1 MSMLSFQSQVNEN
14 QSNLDLIEVLKRYQG
29 QMPKHTRIQTG
40 PIRLTEYLQFILG
53 KAASKRSISSH
64 SKELFQ
70 DAIQK
75 WWPTYAETIKLEAI
89 ALGKDPIDYCVEL
102 LQEELDGNSRTNK
115 EPEDDNS

>member
-1 MSMLSFQSQVNEN
+1 MSEN
-14 QSNLDLIEVLKRYQG
+14 QSDLDLTEVLRRYQG

-40 PIRLTEYLQFILG
+40 PIRLTEYLQFLLG

-75 WWPTYAETIKLEAI
+75 WWPRYVETIKLEAI

-102 LQEELDGNSRTNK
+102 LEEELNTNPK
-115 EPEDDNS
+115 VTDAQDDNS

>member
-1 MSMLSFQSQVNEN
+1 MSEN
-14 QSNLDLIEVLKRYQG
+14 QSDLDLTEVLRRYQG

-40 PIRLTEYLQFILG
+40 PIRLTEYLQFLLG

-64 SKELFQ
+64 GKELFQ

-75 WWPTYAETIKLEAI
+75 WWPTYVETIKLEAI

-102 LQEELDGNSRTNK
+102 LEEELKTSPKATDAQ
-115 EPEDDNS
+115 DDNS

>member
-14 QSNLDLIEVLKRYQG
+14 QSDLDLIEVLRRYQG
-29 QMPKHTRIQTG
+29 QMPKNTRIQTG

-53 KAASKRSISSH
+53 KAASRRSISSH

-75 WWPTYAETIKLEAI
+75 WWPVYAETIKLEAI
-89 ALGKDPIDYCVEL
+89 AQGKDPVDYCVEL
-102 LQEELDGNSRTNK
+102 LYEEFDSSPKAK
-115 EPEDDNS
+115 EPENDNS

>member
-1 MSMLSFQSQVNEN
+1 MNEN
-14 QSNLDLIEVLKRYQG
+14 QSYLDLTEVLKRYQG

-40 PIRLTEYLQFILG
+40 PIRLTEYLQFLLG

-75 WWPTYAETIKLEAI
+75 WWPQYVETIKLEAI
-89 ALGKDPIDYCVEL
+89 AQGKDPIDYCVEL
-102 LQEELDGNSRTNK
+102 LSEELNTSSKAKK
-115 EPEDDNS
+115 ESEDDDS